1 MRLTSFTPFVVLGIA
16 SMRPNRLFTTASFRL
31 TLLYATWFS
40 LSALVLFGFIY
51 WVVTDYTARQLDASI
66 VAQVTSLRQDAG
78 PQSSTPFSSLIGQ
91 RSEAP
96 GGREFAYLLQ
106 DASGVRI
113 AGTLP
118 PMTPAVGWQ
127 ELPYPETAGVD
138 EGDGH
143 GWRALGTSL
152 DDGSFLLVARDI
164 YQIDEV
170 LDLMERIFGWGFAV
184 TLVLAFVGGAVVS
197 AGFLRRLD
205 TINRTCREIVDGNLS
220 RRVPT
225 AGSGDDF
232 DQLSANLNRML
243 DRIQTLM
250 ENLRQVTNDIAHD
263 LRTPLSR
270 LRLRLE
276 GVRAGARSPVDY
288 EAATDHAIAEIDAV
302 LGTFNALLRIAQ
314 IESGSRR
321 AGFATVDLSA
331 LTQSIVET
339 YVQVAEDQGHTL
351 TATIAPDITILGD
364 RELLAQLLVNLVEN
378 ALCHTP
384 CGSIIKV
391 GLSALESEAGPRLI
405 VADNGPGIPVGE
417 RDKVLQRFHRL
428 DGSRATPGSGLG
440 LCLVAAVAEL
450 HGAAVTL
457 EDNGPGLRVIVG
469 DTKTTTALQDR
480 LTHPEPA
487 APPCGPGFPLLSD
500 PRQSAPGRLPLF
512 LLGGFQLAL

>member
-1 MRLTSFTPFVVLGIA
+1 
-16 SMRPNRLFTTASFRL
+16 MRPNRLFTTLSFRL

-78 PQSSTPFSSLIGQ
+78 PQSRAPLTSLIGQ
-91 RSEAP
+91 RSDAP

-106 DASGVRI
+106 DASGARI

-118 PMTPAVGWQ
+118 PMAPATGWLD
-127 ELPYPETAGVD
+127 LPFPETAD
-138 EGDGH
+138 LNEGDGH
-143 GWRALGTSL
+143 GWRALGTRL
-152 DDGSFLLVARDI
+152 EDGSFLLVAKDI

-205 TINRTCREIVDGNLS
+205 SINRTCREIIDGNLF

-225 AGSGDDF
+225 AGTNDDF
-232 DQLSANLNRML
+232 DLLSANLNRML
-243 DRIQTLM
+243 DRIQALM
-250 ENLRQVTNDIAHD
+250 ENLRQVSNDIAHD

-276 GVRAGARSPVDY
+276 ATRWTAHSLTDY
-288 EAATDHAIAEIDAV
+288 EVATDHAIAEIDAV

-321 AGFATVDLSA
+321 TGFATIDLSA
-331 LTQSIVET
+331 LARSIVET
-339 YVQVAEDQGHTL
+339 YAPVAEDQGHTI
-351 TATIAPDITILGD
+351 TAAIAPDISVPGD
-364 RELLAQLLVNLVEN
+364 RELLTQLLVNLVEN

-384 CGSIIKV
+384 SGSIV
-391 GLSALESEAGPRLI
+391 EVVLSAAEAETGPRII
-405 VADNGPGIPVGE
+405 VADTGPGIPAGE
-417 RDKVLQRFHRL
+417 RDKVLRRFHRL
-428 DGSRATPGSGLG
+428 DTSRTSPGYGLG
-440 LCLVAAVAEL
+440 LSLVAAVADL
-450 HGAAVTL
+450 HRATVVL
-457 EDNGPGLRVIVG
+457 EDNGPGLRAIVS
-469 DTKTTTALQDR
+469 
-480 LTHPEPA
+480 
-487 APPCGPGFPLLSD
+487 LSNTI
-500 PRQSAPGRLPLF
+500 AI
-512 LLGGFQLAL
+512 